1 MKKICGIDNEIFW
14 VCEFDEYSVITI
26 HKITP
31 IYVDGNFTPEVEHLF
46 KKIGVIHNGT
56 PLQAIHELKQ
66 EEEINAFLDNKKQEE
81 LINLFRKK

>member
-46 KKIGVIHNGT
+46 KKSV
-56 PLQAIHELKQ
+56 
-66 EEEINAFLDNKKQEE
+66 
-81 LINLFRKK
+81 